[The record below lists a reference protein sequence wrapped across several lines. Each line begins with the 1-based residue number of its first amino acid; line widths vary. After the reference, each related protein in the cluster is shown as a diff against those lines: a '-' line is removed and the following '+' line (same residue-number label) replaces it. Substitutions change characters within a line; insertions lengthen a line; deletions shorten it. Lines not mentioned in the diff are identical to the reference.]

1 MDWSRG
7 TGRTVSGGTDPEPN
21 TGPDNDHTSG
31 AGYYIYLEASEGV
44 QGDNAI
50 LTSPPVDWT
59 GADGSPKGCLTFWYN
74 MNGWNTGSLELQ
86 LPNPGIEGTPA
97 TVLWSETG
105 QQNNV
110 WREARFVLV
119 ATKGLDWAGD
129 IAVDDISL
137 TQGDCSVQL
146 ECHRN
151 GMLVA
156 VSPYGYNPLRWASIS
171 PPTLSNCQLP
181 TVPVFLSRW
190 PQFQSRGWTGFAG
203 GFFHRND
210 RCAGNAIITE
220 TATSISY
227 SRDLNIFYGNDGRH
241 FTDTFVRVTCI
252 IPKATPTP
260 SDPPVLPPPR
270 VVYNL
275 VNQWWQRIRGP
286 VQRGT
291 TMGLVFRLQTMQNSA
306 GVTDIKVEQ
315 CVITNGQTQIPI
327 VQNSCPRLPIGVRLT
342 KPSQGISVLWLSTVY
357 FPPGSLDW
365 NFRCRIR
372 TCTPTDTR
380 CRTPVTCES
389 RRKRS
394 AMTWTQDRNTVI
406 ISSDLTLAR

>member
-1 MDWSRG
+1 PWQVYPASGQVVCRWTDSADRAGQQAESFKSLISTPSLDDCKLECDNDPTCVAVTFREGAAVTICYLFSHIPVVTDLVQTTYSVKSCHTGSALDCDFDTDFCGWTQSKADNMDWSRG

-137 TQGDCSVQL
+137 THGDCS
-146 ECHRN
+146 
-151 GMLVA
+151 G
-156 VSPYGYNPLRWASIS
+156 
-171 PPTLSNCQLP
+171 
-181 TVPVFLSRW
+181 
-190 PQFQSRGWTGFAG
+190 
-203 GFFHRND
+203 
-210 RCAGNAIITE
+210 
-220 TATSISY
+220 
-227 SRDLNIFYGNDGRH
+227 
-241 FTDTFVRVTCI
+241 
-252 IPKATPTP
+252 
-260 SDPPVLPPPR
+260 
-270 VVYNL
+270 
-275 VNQWWQRIRGP
+275 
-286 VQRGT
+286 
-291 TMGLVFRLQTMQNSA
+291 
-306 GVTDIKVEQ
+306 
-315 CVITNGQTQIPI
+315 
-327 VQNSCPRLPIGVRLT
+327 
-342 KPSQGISVLWLSTVY
+342 
-357 FPPGSLDW
+357 
-365 NFRCRIR
+365 
-372 TCTPTDTR
+372 
-380 CRTPVTCES
+380 
-389 RRKRS
+389 
-394 AMTWTQDRNTVI
+394 
-406 ISSDLTLAR
+406 